1 MENPAK
7 LKHSVPRTERPVK
20 AKYLPGRGLI
30 ELFFKEDIK
39 PYYHVDL
46 ERGTEAS
53 VKGALVWPQGLAPGY
68 LIIAAQWLSTKVVWI
83 YEEREFWAVSPATR
97 IEDKLV
103 LADFLAELWPRYYC
117 KDYFMETRSEEDPN
131 HRRYML
137 QMYKEPLIDPKPVL
151 CKALYAGHEVAA
163 GKLVSEYWAAKRV
176 RYERGGGIW
185 VQLQQISHK
194 DIEELP
200 AIRALRCLL
209 SGIERTPWREPI
221 IPATGARGSY
231 I

>member
-1 MENPAK
+1 M
-7 LKHSVPRTERPVK
+7 ERPVK
-20 AKYLPGRGLI
+20 AKFSASRRTT
-30 ELFFKEDIK
+30 ELLFEKDIK

-46 ERGTEAS
+46 ERGTEAY
-53 VKGALVWPQGLAPGY
+53 VRGALVWPQGLAPGY
-68 LIIAAQWLSTKVVWI
+68 LIIGSQWLSTKVMWI
-83 YEEREFWAVSPATR
+83 YEEREFWAVSPASR
-97 IEDKLV
+97 IDDKLV

-137 QMYKEPLIDPKPVL
+137 QTYKEPLIDPKPVL

-163 GKLVSEYWAAKRV
+163 DKLVSEYWAGKRV

-185 VQLQQISHK
+185 VGLQQIGHK

-200 AIRALRCLL
+200 AVRALRCLL
-209 SGIERTPWREPI
+209 SGVERIPWREPAP
-221 IPATGARGSY
+221 PATGARGSY